1 MVYSEDTW
9 GTAYTPKTEQRLA
22 IYKCNK
28 DTDKYFTMKKL
39 NIDYDIF
46 ADIQTPLKDS
56 QSDIHKEVIRKLRY
70 HALFKKP
77 EYKPSIYYPIVAEA
91 WKRFKET

>member
-1 MVYSEDTW
+1 MVYSEYDS
-9 GTAYTPKTEQRLA
+9 AYAPKTENRLV

-28 DTDKYFTMKKL
+28 DTERYFTMKKL

-46 ADIQTPLKDS
+46 ADIQTPLKNS
-56 QSDIHKEVIRKLRY
+56 QSDIHKEQIRKLRF
-70 HALFKKP
+70 HHPLLKKL